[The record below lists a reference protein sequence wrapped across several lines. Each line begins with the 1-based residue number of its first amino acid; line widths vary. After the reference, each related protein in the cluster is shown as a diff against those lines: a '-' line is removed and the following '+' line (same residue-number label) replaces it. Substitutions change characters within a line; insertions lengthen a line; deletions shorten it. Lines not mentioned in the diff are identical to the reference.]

1 MLARA
6 QRGNLGAFV
15 FLAETVFQAVL
26 VVALGAAHGGVF
38 EGIDEGFALGVGA
51 LVGVVDRW
59 LFGGGAVFLAGVVCS
74 VTAARPF
81 AFAGTLVRG
90 FGPVI

>member
-1 MLARA
+1 MARA

-26 VVALGAAHGGVF
+26 MVALGAAHGGVF
-38 EGIDEGFALGVGA
+38 EGINEGFALGVGT

-59 LFGGGAVFLAGVVCS
+59 LFGGGAVLLAGVAAS
-74 VTAARPF
+74 VATPGPF
-81 AFAGTLVRG
+81 AFARALVCG
-90 FGPVI
+90 FGPVF

>member
-1 MLARA
+1 M
-6 QRGNLGAFV
+6 

-38 EGIDEGFALGVGA
+38 ESVDEGFALGVGA
-51 LVGVVDRW
+51 LVGIVDRW
-59 LFGGGAVFLAGVVCS
+59 LFEGGTVFLAGFGCS
-74 VTAARPF
+74 VTAAGPF
-81 AFAGTLVRG
+81 AFARTLVRG